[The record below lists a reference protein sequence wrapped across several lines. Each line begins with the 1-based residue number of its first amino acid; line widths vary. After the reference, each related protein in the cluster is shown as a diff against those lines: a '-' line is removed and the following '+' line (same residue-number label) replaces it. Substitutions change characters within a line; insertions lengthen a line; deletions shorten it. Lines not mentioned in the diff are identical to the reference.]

1 MKVEPEIGQNTKT
14 ESRLPRK
21 NSHMKLRGLCEGAI
35 MLALALVLNM
45 LKLYQFPNGGSIDLA
60 MIPIFLFALRWGCGW
75 GLMEGFLFGLLQMLY
90 DGAVAW
96 GWQSLLLD
104 YLVAFTPLGLAG
116 LFRGRGKLIYVGI
129 LIGCVARF
137 IVHFISGVT
146 IYAINAPTEI
156 LNMTLTSPWVFSL
169 VYNGSYML
177 VDTVICLVVF
187 AILYK
192 PLKKYI
198 LAEDLAAARA
208 KTKGPEKV
216 C

>member
-1 MKVEPEIGQNTKT
+1 MDDTNGKNPAENSGTGMNREHM
-14 ESRLPRK
+14 RLRA
-21 NSHMKLRGLCEGAI
+21 LCEGAV
-35 MLALALVLNM
+35 MLALALVLNA

-60 MIPIFLFALRWGCGW
+60 MIPIFFFALRWGCGW
-75 GLMEGFLFGLLQMLY
+75 GLLEGFLFGLLQMFI

-116 LFRGRGKLIYVGI
+116 LFRGRGKAIYAGI
-129 LIGCVARF
+129 LLGCVVRF

-146 IYAINAPTEI
+146 IYAINAPTQI
-156 LNMTLTSPWVFSL
+156 LNMTLTSPWLFSL

-177 VDTVICLVVF
+177 VDTVLCLVVF
-187 AILYK
+187 ALLYK

-198 LAEDLAAARA
+198 QAEDLTVKKA
-208 KTKGPEKV
+208 
-216 C
+216 

>member
-1 MKVEPEIGQNTKT
+1 MKVEPEISTHANPEPKAPTMD
-14 ESRLPRK
+14 
-21 NSHMKLRGLCEGAI
+21 SHMKLRALCEGAI
-35 MLALALVLNM
+35 MLALALVLNA

-60 MIPIFLFALRWGCGW
+60 MIPIFFFALRWGCGW
-75 GLMEGFLFGLLQMLY
+75 GLLEGFLFGLLQMFI

-116 LFRGRGKLIYVGI
+116 LFRGRGKLIYAGI

-156 LNMTLTSPWVFSL
+156 LNMTLTSPWLFSL

-177 VDTVICLVVF
+177 VDTIICPVVF

-192 PLKKYI
+192 PMKKYI
-198 LAEDLAAARA
+198 LAEDLQTASPQRKNA
-208 KTKGPEKV
+208 
-216 C
+216 